1 MDLDGKALAETLR
14 TRHAAEVDRLL
25 AEGRRPRL
33 VAIQVGRHDAA
44 ESYLRGQRRGADAW
58 RIAYEVRGL
67 PEDSTEGEVRDAI
80 RRANDDPAVTGVL
93 LQLPL
98 PPGLPGRALQ
108 RAIAPEK
115 DVEGVHPENLGH
127 VVHGRDGLAPCTA
140 LAAIALLES
149 AGVPFEGAEAVVV
162 GHSEI
167 VGKPVALMMLARDAT
182 TVVCHKFTK
191 DLAHHTRRADLLVVA
206 VGKAGLIRPDMVK
219 PGCVVADVGINVVAV
234 PDAPGRTRLVGDV
247 DYEGLVAKGCRVT
260 PVPGGVGPVTVAMLM
275 RNTLIAARRTPPPR
289 EDLTVPLFLDLE

>member
-14 TRHAAEVDRLL
+14 GRHAPEVDRLL

-33 VAIQVGRHDAA
+33 VAIQVGRNEAA
-44 ESYLRGQRRGADAW
+44 ESYARGQRKGADAW

-67 PEDSTEGEVRDAI
+67 PDDSTEAEVREAI
-80 RRANDDPAVTGVL
+80 RRANDDPEVTGVM

-98 PPGLPGRALQ
+98 PAGLPGRVLQ

-115 DVEGVHPENLGH
+115 DVEGVHPENLGE

-149 AGVPFEGAEAVVV
+149 AGVRFEGAEAVVV

-167 VGKPVALMMLARDAT
+167 VGKPVALMLLARNAT

-191 DLAHHTRRADLLVVA
+191 DLAHYTRRAGLLVVA
-206 VGKAGLIRPDMVK
+206 VGKPGLIRPDMVS
-219 PGCVVADVGINVVAV
+219 PGCVVVDVGINAV
-234 PDAPGRTRLVGDV
+234 PVAGEPGRTRIVGDV
-247 DYEGLVAKGCRVT
+247 DREGLVAKGCRVS
-260 PVPGGVGPVTVAMLM
+260 PVPGGVGPVTVAMLL
-275 RNTLIAARRTPPPR
+275 RNTLIAARHTPPPR
-289 EDLTVPLFLDLE
+289 EDPTSPLFLDLE